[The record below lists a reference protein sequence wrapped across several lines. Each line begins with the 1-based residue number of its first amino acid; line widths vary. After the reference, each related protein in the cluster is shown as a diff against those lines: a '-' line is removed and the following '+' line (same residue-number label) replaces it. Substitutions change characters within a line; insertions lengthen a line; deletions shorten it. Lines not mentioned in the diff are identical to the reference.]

1 MIEADHLAYRYG
13 RRRWGL
19 VDATFAVDSPAVGVL
34 GPNGAGKSTLLSLLT
49 AARTPSSG
57 RLVVNGLD
65 VQESRQRTR
74 LRAMLGFV
82 PQSLNVYP
90 HYTVE
95 EFLAYVAW
103 LRRVPPS
110 EVEPNMR
117 QSLVATDLTQ
127 LRTRKIRTL
136 SGGMRQR
143 VVLAQ
148 ALVNNPALVVLDEPT
163 VGLDPEQRAHFIDKI
178 TQLKE
183 QTRVVLATHLVE
195 DVAAV
200 CDQVVVLMEGRVA
213 FHGTAQDLVRVADD
227 GADVRADSIQA
238 AYLQTLQRARA
249 AESPGHDQL

>member
-1 MIEADHLAYRYG
+1 MIEAHHLAYRYG

-19 VDATFAVDSPAVGVL
+19 VDASFAVDSPAVGVL

-49 AARTPSSG
+49 AARTPTIG
-57 RLVVNGLD
+57 KLVVDGLD
-65 VQESRQRTR
+65 VQEPRQRVR
-74 LRAMLGFV
+74 LQATLGFV
-82 PQSLNVYP
+82 PQALNVYP

-103 LRRVPPS
+103 LRRVPPA

-117 QSLVATDLTQ
+117 QSLEATDLTQ
-127 LRTRKIRTL
+127 LRTHKIRTL

-143 VVLAQ
+143 VILAQ

-163 VGLDPEQRAHFIDKI
+163 VGLDPEQRAHFIGRI
-178 TQLKE
+178 GQLKA
-183 QTRVVLATHLVE
+183 QTQVVLATHLVE

-200 CDQVVVLMEGRVA
+200 CDQVVVLVEGRVA
-213 FHGTAQDLVRVADD
+213 FQGTVQDLVRTADD
-227 GADVRADSIQA
+227 GADVRAESIQA

-249 AESPGHDQL
+249 AEVPQS